1 MPKNPQDVSFC
12 IFEATKRSKPVWRV
26 HTARIFAEVLENR
39 TCDILRQPLTIMD
52 NLMRRV
58 ASRASEL
65 NDPELNRLMI
75 QLTLY
80 AIADPYSPDYDPG
93 RVEKLLS
100 PQNVDAS

>member
-1 MPKNPQDVSFC
+1 MPTNPQDAAIC
-12 IFEATKRSKPVWRV
+12 IFDATKRSKPEWRV

-58 ASRASEL
+58 ASRAAEL

-75 QLTLY
+75 RLTLY
-80 AIADPYSPDYDPG
+80 AIADPYSPDYDP
-93 RVEKLLS
+93 RLVEKLLNS
-100 PQNVDAS
+100 ESVDPS